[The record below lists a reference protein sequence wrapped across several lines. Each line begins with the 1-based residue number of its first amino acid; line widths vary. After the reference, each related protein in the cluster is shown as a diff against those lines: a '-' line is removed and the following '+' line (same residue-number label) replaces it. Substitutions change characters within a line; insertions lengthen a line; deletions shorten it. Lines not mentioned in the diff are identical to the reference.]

1 MKNVC
6 FVLYLLY
13 KYVSIQVII
22 DKNKEI
28 FIRFKGFLFELH
40 VISMCI
46 MVYFAMLV
54 GCTVVLNQISV

>member
-1 MKNVC
+1 MFCVISAI
-6 FVLYLLY
+6 Y
-13 KYVSIQVII
+13 KYISTQVII

-28 FIRFKGFLFELH
+28 FIRFKGFLFEVH

-54 GCTVVLNQISV
+54 GCTIVLNQISV

>member
-1 MKNVC
+1 MF
-6 FVLYLLY
+6 FVKSAIYI
-13 KYVSIQVII
+13 SIQVII

-28 FIRFKGFLFELH
+28 FIRFKGFLFEVY

>member
-1 MKNVC
+1 MFCVISAI
-6 FVLYLLY
+6 Y
-13 KYVSIQVII
+13 KYISIQVII

-28 FIRFKGFLFELH
+28 FIRFKGFLFEVH

-54 GCTVVLNQISV
+54 GCTIVLNQISV